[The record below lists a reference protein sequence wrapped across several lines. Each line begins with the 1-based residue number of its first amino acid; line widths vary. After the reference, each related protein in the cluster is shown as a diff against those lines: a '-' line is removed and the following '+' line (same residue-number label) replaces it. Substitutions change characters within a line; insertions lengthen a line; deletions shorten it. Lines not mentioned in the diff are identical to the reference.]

1 MCRRF
6 PGLASRDPRL
16 LAEPP
21 YLLGMRM
28 PPSRASCAAPQQP
41 GRRARSLNPS
51 RLPEHTARMAGTVF
65 GRATHEPATPFHP
78 RRPQQ
83 ELCHRR
89 APHRPRRWT
98 AGHQQQVVGRDG
110 YGSRGGRGGRRR
122 PGCASRLRGSGHDGG
137 GPGCRRSVAGGAE
150 RRPGQVG
157 LDHVALGHGGG
168 ALAGELLQPQ
178 PFRRERSRDRRAQPM
193 GCSRRGAASPVGR
206 CWLSRASQPNPCR
219 QRSRRSTREASTGAA
234 RRCPEGSWMPCISR
248 P

>member
-1 MCRRF
+1 MCRRSPRVGF
-6 PGLASRDPRL
+6 PGPRL

-28 PPSRASCAAPQQP
+28 PPYRASCAAPQQR

-51 RLPEHTARMAGTVF
+51 RPPEHTARMAGTVF

-98 AGHQQQVVGRDG
+98 AGHQQQVVGRYG

-137 GPGCRRSVAGGAE
+137 GPGCRRSVAGGAK
-150 RRPGQVG
+150 RRSSRGSP
-157 LDHVALGHGGG
+157 ARGGNCS
-168 ALAGELLQPQ
+168 
-178 PFRRERSRDRRAQPM
+178 RSRGACCRGSRPCRARCRRSGRTCP
-193 GCSRRGAASPVGR
+193 GATSCTG
-206 CWLSRASQPNPCR
+206 SRA
-219 QRSRRSTREASTGAA
+219 
-234 RRCPEGSWMPCISR
+234 
-248 P
+248 